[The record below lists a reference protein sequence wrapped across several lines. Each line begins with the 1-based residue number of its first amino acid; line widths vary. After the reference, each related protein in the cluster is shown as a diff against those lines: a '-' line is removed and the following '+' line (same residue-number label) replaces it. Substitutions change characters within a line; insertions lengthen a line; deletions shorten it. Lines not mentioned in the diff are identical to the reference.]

1 MNGSLNVH
9 IVGEVVNQK
18 RDGKL
23 KIKGE

>member
-23 KIKGE
+23 KVKP